1 LARQHQPAGRA
12 ADGAGIIGPA
22 DLQLALGG
30 DALHRRLLERGL
42 RLGDVG
48 AGQLAD
54 FGADPGHFELSAE
67 DIFVVAIDLDQALIA
82 HHVEIGL
89 GDCLDTTVST
99 AKVCARAAST
109 VSIACRVC
117 ASVRPPR

>member
-1 LARQHQPAGRA
+1 MADDAGV
-12 ADGAGIIGPA
+12 IGPA

-30 DALHRRLLERGL
+30 DALRRRLLERGL
-42 RLGDVG
+42 RLGDIG

-54 FGADPGHFELSAE
+54 FGADPGHFELLAE

-89 GDCLDTTVST
+89 GDRLEHRGLDGQGQ
-99 AKVCARAAST
+99 RPRRLYGIDRLPGLRLGAAAA
-109 VSIACRVC
+109 IDLLGRGQIE
-117 ASVRPPR
+117 